1 MELAFRRVSRWMASA
16 LIAAALLIL
25 VGWQFHIGP
34 VKGAYFGTFIAPNTA
49 LCFGLCGISALLQLS
64 SRRFLMRMGQVVAA
78 LILLFGAAI
87 FSEWTFR
94 LDFGIDKIFFAHR
107 LSDWNLP
114 FPGRFSFN
122 SAIGFCLGGIGLL
135 ALRSRS
141 RVPVSE
147 VAAGLILLL
156 SYLSLLGYLYAIPML
171 YSAGNVMALPTAILF
186 AVLAAT
192 LLAAGPRQVMGIALS
207 PYAGGIVSRRIITA
221 IVIIM
226 PLMGWIEIQGRSRS
240 MVSGEFGIALLV
252 LAIVLV
258 FTLLTLRTAIAVNH
272 LDRKRLEVESALRIS
287 ERHLANSLAE
297 ANLNLRRLQMIE
309 ETVDAGTWEFDVATG
324 VSHWGPGIS
333 SLWGLPARDHE
344 LSLQEF
350 TERIY
355 HEDRERVSAVVQ
367 HALQSGDSYDVEF
380 RVVWPDQSIHW
391 LAARGVVISD
401 EKRRPIRIIGIAL
414 EITQRHQTE
423 KALRDSEKL
432 AATGRLAATIA
443 HEINNPLEAVVNLVY
458 LAKNAHSLDPSTR
471 ELLQAADTELAR
483 VSHMVRQTLGFY
495 RETSSPVWIDL
506 TSTVEQII
514 SLYRNKIQRKAIDIK
529 VRTSPARIFGMEG
542 ELRQVISNFI
552 SNALDAVEMNGRISV
567 RVRTV
572 GRGIRILVADD
583 GHGIAP
589 EHRAKVFQPFF
600 TTKKDFGTGLG
611 LWVSKGII
619 DKHQGKVRMR
629 SRTRPGASG
638 TVFNI
643 DLPIEASAPPP
654 QVSSMKASRM

>member
-1 MELAFRRVSRWMASA
+1 MAST
-16 LIAAALLIL
+16 LTAAALLTL
-25 VGWQFHIGP
+25 VGWQFRIP
-34 VKGAYFGTFIAPNTA
+34 VLKGAYFGSFIAPNTA
-49 LCFGLCGISALLQLS
+49 LCFGLCGISILLQLS
-64 SRRFLMRMGQVVAA
+64 SRRFLLRLGQVLAVFV
-78 LILLFGAAI
+78 LLFGAATLCEWI
-87 FSEWTFR
+87 FQ
-94 LDFGIDKIFFAHR
+94 LDFGIDQVFFSHR

-114 FPGRFSFN
+114 FPGRFALN
-122 SAIGFCLGGIGLL
+122 SCIGFFVGGIGLL

-141 RVPVSE
+141 RIPVSE
-147 VAAGLILLL
+147 GAAGLILLL
-156 SYLSLLGYLYAIPML
+156 SYLSLLGYLYGIPAL
-171 YSAGNVMALPTAILF
+171 YSAGNVMALPTAVLF
-186 AVLAAT
+186 ALLAAT
-192 LLAAGPRQVMGIALS
+192 LLAAGPRQVLGIALS

-221 IVIIM
+221 IIIIM
-226 PLMGWIEIQGRSRS
+226 PLMGWMEIQGRSRN
-240 MVSGEFGIALLV
+240 MVSREFGVALLV
-252 LAIVLV
+252 LGIVLV
-258 FTLLTLRTAIAVNH
+258 FTVLTLRTAIAVNH

-287 ERHLANSLAE
+287 ERHLASSLAE
-297 ANLNLRRLQMIE
+297 ANLNLKRLQMIE

-324 VSHWGPGIS
+324 ISHWGPGIS
-333 SLWGLPARDHE
+333 SLWGLPAKDHE
-344 LSLQEF
+344 LSLEEF
-350 TERIY
+350 TQRVY
-355 HEDRERVSAVVQ
+355 AEDRERVSGVVQ
-367 HALQSGDSYDVEF
+367 RALESGDSYDVEF
-380 RVVWPDQSIHW
+380 RVVWPDQSVHW
-391 LAARGVVISD
+391 LAARGVVITD
-401 EKRRPIRIIGIAL
+401 EKRRAIRIIGIAL

-458 LAKNAHSLDPSTR
+458 LAKNAASLDPSTS

-514 SLYRNKIQRKAIDIK
+514 ALYRNKIQRKAIDIK
-529 VRTSPARIFGMEG
+529 VRTSPARIFGLEG

-552 SNALDAVEMNGRISV
+552 SNAIDAVEMNGRIRI
-567 RVRTV
+567 RVRTI
-572 GRGIRILVADD
+572 GHGIRILVADD

-619 DKHQGKVRMR
+619 DKHQGSVRMR

-643 DLPIEASAPPP
+643 DLPIEASAPAP
-654 QVSSMKASRM
+654 QVSSMRASRM